1 MQIPKNLPK
10 NSTPDAGVKQ
20 MQGEQSGVPGTEV
33 PGTDIPASSG
43 ANDWPPDN
51 ADTSTVAVE
60 KRDREAFDKAFGTR
74 GRESTKIARQ
84 KVGDQPRALPAGSV
98 LR

>member
-74 GRESTKIARQ
+74 GRESNVAHSGEVPESQDRAGEEQ
-84 KVGDQPRALPAGSV
+84 K
-98 LR
+98 